1 MNVGGKKKKKKIEI
15 RLLNLKL
22 RRFLL
27 TVAWQLKVPLFAVK
41 GKRCFFPR
49 PKRKKNRRKKRG
61 KRKKGAKMID
71 VRINSKSSIEIL

>member
-1 MNVGGKKKKKKIEI
+1 MNVGGKKKIEI

-49 PKRKKNRRKKRG
+49 PKRKKKQKEK
-61 KRKKGAKMID
+61 KRKKEKGCEND
-71 VRINSKSSIEIL
+71 